1 MPVSP
6 RIAVY
11 AGSFDP
17 LTSGHENI
25 IRRAVKLCDKLIIA
39 VGHNSTK
46 KMLFSKE
53 ERIDMV
59 QRVCGPLISAWEVEV
74 TSFDGLLVSFCQSRG
89 AHLIVR
95 GLRAPMDFEY
105 EMVIAL
111 ANKTQAPDVE
121 TIFLPTEAEFSFTS
135 SSVVKEIASHGG
147 NVRQFCSP
155 YVEQQLWAK
164 FGRDIQGKAK
174 SEA

>member
-105 EMVIAL
+105 EMV
-111 ANKTQAPDVE
+111 